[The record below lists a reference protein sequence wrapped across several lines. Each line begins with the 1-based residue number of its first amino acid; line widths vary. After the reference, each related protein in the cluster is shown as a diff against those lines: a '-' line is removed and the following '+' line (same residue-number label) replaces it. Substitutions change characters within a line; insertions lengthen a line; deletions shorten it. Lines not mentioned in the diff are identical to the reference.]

1 MNAQRCCCETAK
13 WALPGIVLA
22 VMPKCPVCV
31 AAYVTLATGVGI
43 SVSAA
48 SWLRWGALA
57 LAIATL
63 SYLVMRQIHS
73 LSRRLS

>member
-13 WALPGIVLA
+13 WAVPGFVLA
-22 VMPKCPVCV
+22 VMPKCPACV
-31 AAYVTLATGVGI
+31 AAYLALAGVGI

-57 LAIATL
+57 LAIVTL
-63 SYLVMRQIHS
+63 SYLVMRRVHS
-73 LSRRLS
+73 FSRRLS